1 MKKRERGTAH
11 THTLVSIR
19 LHNCARERERGWRW
33 RWQTLSGQK
42 NKTKKSLFPP
52 SISQWGRAPA
62 LKWTPRL
69 PVAPVWVEDIWSTRE
84 KISEEEAKQKKER
97 RRRRSTYKK
106 NCATGRIR
114 EKERKREN

>member
-1 MKKRERGTAH
+1 
-11 THTLVSIR
+11 
-19 LHNCARERERGWRW
+19 
-33 RWQTLSGQK
+33 
-42 NKTKKSLFPP
+42 
-52 SISQWGRAPA
+52 
-62 LKWTPRL
+62 
-69 PVAPVWVEDIWSTRE
+69 VWVEDIWSTRE